1 MQKIRQ
7 FLHHLYKNK
16 KVEKDFKPIL
26 SSLRFAKHRRLP
38 SCYSDDEIKRL
49 IKSIDNSNPTGRRD
63 YAMILLAA
71 KLGLR
76 SSDIIKLKF
85 TELFWEKELIVLE
98 QKKTKQ
104 RLELPLLPQVG
115 EAIIDYIKHGR
126 PQCELPYIFL
136 CHKNPCSE
144 MNISNFN
151 VFLKKYLLR
160 SGINFDER
168 HHGPH
173 ALRHS
178 LATNLLQK
186 KTALPVISGI
196 LGHSSS
202 QSTMCYL
209 KVDIE
214 SLRQCTLDISE
225 KFHNPTIKNNVK

>member
-1 MQKIRQ
+1 M
-7 FLHHLYKNK
+7 
-16 KVEKDFKPIL
+16 V
-26 SSLRFAKHRRLP
+26 
-38 SCYSDDEIKRL
+38 
-49 IKSIDNSNPTGRRD
+49 
-63 YAMILLAA
+63 LLAA

-76 SSDIIKLKF
+76 SSDIIRLKF
-85 TELFWEKELIVLE
+85 TELSWEKELIVLE

-115 EAIIDYIKHGR
+115 EAIIDYLKHGR
-126 PQCELPYIFL
+126 PQSELPYIFL

-144 MNISNFN
+144 MNLSNFN
-151 VFLKKYLLR
+151 SFLKKYLLR
-160 SGINFDER
+160 AGIKFDER

-186 KTALPVISGI
+186 KTALPVISEI

-209 KVDIE
+209 KVDIT
-214 SLRQCTLDISE
+214 SLRQCALEIS
-225 KFHNPTIKNNVK
+225 KNINRPTIKTKIK